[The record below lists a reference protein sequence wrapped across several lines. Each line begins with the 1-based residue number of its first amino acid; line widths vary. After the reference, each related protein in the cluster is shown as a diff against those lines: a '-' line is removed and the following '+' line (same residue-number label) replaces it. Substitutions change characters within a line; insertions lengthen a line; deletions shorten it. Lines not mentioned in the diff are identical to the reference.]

1 MGRKKSIMTKC
12 KYYSDYDSDPHDS
25 GVCHYDEYKYGG
37 FPMICTHKD
46 DEDNCTCFEPVKGQ
60 GLVFSPCEKIIFIA
74 CSTADFKQHSCLC
87 GMGNI
92 QICRRYI

>member
-1 MGRKKSIMTKC
+1 MTKC

-60 GLVFSPCEKIIFIA
+60 GLVFSPCEKIIFIQTKVGD
-74 CSTADFKQHSCLC
+74 SVELDPKKLSELDWININGIKFKKAK
-87 GMGNI
+87 
-92 QICRRYI
+92 